1 VHFQKNRTFLFG
13 TLLILLAGTSLSFTY
28 PAHAALYAFTSHTFT
43 PCTATGKTG
52 PTLANCQSAYS
63 TSWENN
69 LSYFNVTSGIQ
80 TWTAPV
86 SGPYEITAAGAV
98 GVGYARTQGVGAII
112 KATVNLTEGDSYKIL
127 VGQAGNSFSSDTVY
141 GANGGGGGGGT
152 FFTTSTNTPIIVAGG
167 GGGVLDSTGI
177 ANATLIKGQ
186 TTTSGAASS
195 DGMGSAGTAGG
206 GGGGASGGW
215 GGGGG
220 GLTGNGTSGFNCANS
235 GGIAFVN
242 GGTGGSTCNINANGG
257 FGGGGATNGNTGGGG
272 GGGGYSGG
280 GGSGQ
285 NSPPTNGG
293 GGGSFVMAGA
303 TGISTSNG
311 SYAGSSTGI
320 GNLNLY
326 NGTAGS
332 TTYTAG
338 YLTITFVGSLTSST
352 TISLPGSSK
361 SAVYRTAVQVTA
373 TVDQPG
379 RVTFYLGN
387 KRISKCINIAVVSN
401 SATCSWS
408 PAQRG
413 NVTLIGILTPNNGYN
428 SSRSELKV
436 AVTSRLNR
444 R

>member
-1 VHFQKNRTFLFG
+1 
-13 TLLILLAGTSLSFTY
+13 LLILLTGTSISF
-28 PAHAALYAFTSHTFT
+28 PSLAHAGLYSFTSHTFT
-43 PCTATGKTG
+43 SCSVTGKSG

-63 TSWENN
+63 TTWENN
-69 LSYFNVTSGIQ
+69 VSFYNVSSGIQ

-86 SGPYEITAAGAV
+86 TGPYEITAAGAV

-112 KATVNLTEGDSYKIL
+112 KATVNLTEGQSYKIL
-127 VGQAGNSFSSDTVY
+127 VGQAGTSHTTSTTY
-141 GANGGGGGGGT
+141 AANGGGGGGGT
-152 FFTTSTNTPIIVAGG
+152 FFTTAANSPIVVAGG

-177 ANATLIKGQ
+177 ANANSIKGQ

-206 GGGGASGGW
+206 GGGGASSGW

-220 GLTGNGTSGFNCANS
+220 GLTGDGTNGANCANS
-235 GGIAFVN
+235 RGISFVN
-242 GGTGGSTCNINANGG
+242 GGTGGSTCHVNANGG
-257 FGGGGATNGNTGGGG
+257 FGGGGATNGNTGGAG

-285 NSPPTNGG
+285 NTAPSNGG
-293 GGGSFVMAGA
+293 GGGSYVMVGA
-303 TGISTSNG
+303 TNISTSNG
-311 SYAGSSTGI
+311 SYAGSSVGI
-320 GNLNLY
+320 GNLNAY

-338 YLTITFVGSLTSST
+338 YLTVSFIGTLNSNT
-352 TISLPGSSK
+352 TISLPGGSQN
-361 SAVYRTAVQVTA
+361 AVFRTALLVTA

-387 KRISKCINIAVVSN
+387 KKIPKCMNLTVVSN
-401 SATCSWS
+401 SASCSWQ

-413 NVTLIGILTPNNGYN
+413 YVTLSGVLTPNNGYEG
-428 SSRSELKV
+428 SRFDLRV
-436 AVTSRLNR
+436 FVTPRTTR

>member
-1 VHFQKNRTFLFG
+1 VRFQKNRTFLFG
-13 TLLILLAGTSLSFTY
+13 TILILLTGTSVSFTY
-28 PAHAALYAFTSHTFT
+28 PAHAALYAFSSHTFT
-43 PCTATGKTG
+43 SCTATGKNG
-52 PTLANCQSAYS
+52 PTLANCLSAYS
-63 TSWENN
+63 ATWKSNV
-69 LSYFNVTSGIQ
+69 SYFNVSSGIQ

-127 VGQAGNSFSSDTVY
+127 VGQAGTSHSTDTAY
-141 GANGGGGGGGT
+141 AANGGGGGGGT
-152 FFTTSTNTPIIVAGG
+152 FFTTSTNSPIIVAGG

-177 ANATLIKGQ
+177 SNATLIKGQ

-195 DGMGSAGTAGG
+195 DGTGSAGTAGG
-206 GGGGASGGW
+206 GGGGATGGW

-220 GLTGNGTSGFNCANS
+220 GLTGNGTNGAYCANS
-235 GGIAFVN
+235 RGLAFVN
-242 GGTGGSTCNINANGG
+242 GGTGGSTCHLNANGG

-285 NSPPTNGG
+285 SVPPTNGG
-293 GGGSFVMAGA
+293 GGGSFVMAGV
-303 TGISTSNG
+303 TNISTSNG

-320 GNLNLY
+320 GNLNAY

-338 YLTITFVGSLTSST
+338 YLIITFVGSLISNTS
-352 TISLPGSSK
+352 ISLPAGAS
-361 SAVYRTAVQVTA
+361 SAVYRSSVDITA

-387 KRISKCINIAVVSN
+387 KKLPKCSSVTVVSN
-401 SATCSWS
+401 SASCPWKPS
-408 PAQRG
+408 QHG
-413 NVTLIGILTPNNGYN
+413 NVMLSAILTPNNGYE
-428 SSRSELKV
+428 SSRASLKIL
-436 AVTSRLNR
+436 VTPRTTR